1 MAGNAGWS
9 VNATWFKMARQ
20 TLLMLKGASAKDRAK
35 GAKTSMRLA
44 LKLAF
49 ALRGSMAAVVVSAV
63 LVAGQA
69 RPFPGP
75 DVQQIYQ
82 RLLPQIEKISA
93 FDHHAHPGFADDPDV
108 DAMAAPP
115 NASEALRTRDD
126 NLELVSAAK
135 ALFGY
140 PFSDLSPEHSKWLV
154 NKKAELKKQYPG
166 PAYFNRILD
175 EINTESSVAN
185 RAMMADYLDP
195 KRFPWV
201 FFSDAFMWPF
211 NNERETARNPDEGV
225 FIPLQEKM
233 LHRWMQ
239 QEHVDKLPAGFGDYL
254 KFVSQV
260 LEDNQKH
267 GGIAQ
272 KFEVAYFRPT
282 TFGDPTRAQAEEIY
296 ARYIAGGVPG
306 EKEYR
311 TFQDYIFRYL
321 ILEGGRLHLPVHIHT
336 AIGIGDYFNL
346 SQSNIMNLESV
357 LRDPRYA
364 STTFVMIHGG
374 YPLERQAIWLAAMK
388 NVYLDSSFG
397 ELAQYPSAF
406 KETLKMWLETF
417 PDKITFGTD
426 CFPYNDVL
434 GAEES
439 YWLGAESSRTALAS
453 ALAEMISEGEI
464 TETRAME
471 LARGYLHD
479 NAVKLYEG
487 KVQ

>member
-1 MAGNAGWS
+1 MW
-9 VNATWFKMARQ
+9 
-20 TLLMLKGASAKDRAK
+20 
-35 GAKTSMRLA
+35 MRVGSGFLC
-44 LKLAF
+44 AF
-49 ALRGSMAAVVVSAV
+49 IVAV
-63 LVAGQA
+63 LSVPILANAQA
-69 RPFPGP
+69 RPFPGS
-75 DVQQIYQ
+75 DLQQVYQ
-82 RLLPQIEKISA
+82 RLLPQIEKIPA

-126 NLELVSAAK
+126 NPELAVAAK
-135 ALFGY
+135 ALLGY
-140 PFSDLSPEHSKWLV
+140 PYTDLSPDHTKWLLQ
-154 NKKAELKKQYPG
+154 KKAEVRKQNPG
-166 PAYFNRILD
+166 AAYFNAILD
-175 EINTESSVAN
+175 KINIQSSVAN
-185 RAMMADYLDP
+185 RAMMPDYLDL

-201 FFSDAFMWPF
+201 FFADSFMWPF
-211 NNERETARNPDEGV
+211 NNERETARNPDQGV

-239 QEHVDKLPAGFGDYL
+239 QENVSKLPADLDGYL
-254 KFVSQV
+254 KFISQV

-272 KFEVAYFRPT
+272 KFEVAYFRST
-282 TFGDPTRAQAEEIY
+282 TFGDPTPAQAEDIY
-296 ARYIAGGVPG
+296 LRYVSGGIPT

-311 TFQDYIFRYL
+311 TFQDFIFRFL
-321 ILEGGRLHLPVHIHT
+321 VREGGRLHLPVHIHT
-336 AIGIGDYFNL
+336 AVGIGDYFNL
-346 SQSNIMNLESV
+346 SQGNIMNLESV

-426 CFPYNDVL
+426 CFP
-434 GAEES
+434 
-439 YWLGAESSRTALAS
+439 
-453 ALAEMISEGEI
+453 
-464 TETRAME
+464 
-471 LARGYLHD
+471 
-479 NAVKLYEG
+479 
-487 KVQ
+487 